1 MNTSGQQAVLRQ
13 DQRQALEEAGI
24 KPAIKG
30 WVILLG
36 MAVFFPIGFLLLFIR
51 SFKHWS
57 KRFWHAY
64 DLRLA
69 GHGFVIIAA
78 ELLLLFTMVENS
90 STTPD
95 PEGAISA
102 MTLISIIFAI
112 PALICYFVA
121 SGKKKLVQKDY
132 LAYGHLASDKRVVT
146 LAELAL
152 FSQRREKEVIED
164 MKYLSAIGYFPHH
177 TWDAAAGR
185 LVGKDSFRSSSDMES
200 SYKASQESAA
210 AKSQSSSQGAA
221 KSMECPGC
229 GASVLLAVGEKREC
243 EFCGSL
249 VTCS

>member
-13 DQRQALEEAGI
+13 DQRQALEDAGI

-57 KRFWHAY
+57 KRYWHAY

-69 GHGFVIIAA
+69 GHSFVIIALVLIQIA
-78 ELLLLFTMVENS
+78 TIGS
-90 STTPD
+90 SNHQGDPDVTTSF
-95 PEGAISA
+95 I
-102 MTLISIIFAI
+102 TTISIVFAI

-177 TWDAAAGR
+177 TWDAATGR
-185 LVGKDSFRSSSDMES
+185 LVGKDSFRSSSDMQS
-200 SYKASQESAA
+200 SYEASQESAA
-210 AKSQSSSQGAA
+210 AKAQSSSQGAA

-229 GASVLLAVGEKREC
+229 GASVLLAVGEKQEC

-249 VTCS
+249 VTYS